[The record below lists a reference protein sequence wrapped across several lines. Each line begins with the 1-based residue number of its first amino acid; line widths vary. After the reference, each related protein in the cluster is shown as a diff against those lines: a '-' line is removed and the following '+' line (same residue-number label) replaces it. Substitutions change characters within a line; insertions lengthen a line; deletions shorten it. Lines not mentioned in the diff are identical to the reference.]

1 MSPVEDG
8 MQIEQ
13 EDSTELFPG
22 DSASQ
27 EESYDDS
34 DDESA
39 DDFDDESADDFDND
53 GYPNDCIPSDPY
65 GNPFNEME
73 NKSPSVIYAASKL
86 SAGNDDWKTFRERL
100 RRADVHSVNSFAWRH
115 KESMKGLENPEPLEP
130 VLEGKLVKELK
141 LLQRRLAEVP
151 SYQKSYLKGQM
162 NPILVV
168 CHPGLS
174 SNRIQQ

>member
-1 MSPVEDG
+1 
-8 MQIEQ
+8 
-13 EDSTELFPG
+13 
-22 DSASQ
+22 
-27 EESYDDS
+27 
-34 DDESA
+34 
-39 DDFDDESADDFDND
+39 
-53 GYPNDCIPSDPY
+53 
-65 GNPFNEME
+65 ME

-174 SNRIQQ
+174 SNRSQQ